1 MWTKVPSQDGGVSRG
16 VSSGGNMAGDISRM
30 VVGNKRCLYSLPLT
44 IVALL
49 GGAWL
54 AAQFYAGQ
62 GLPDVQV
69 CVLVYMRV
77 GGVSMRERVPGVRV
91 DMCVRAMC
99 ADTRVCVC
107 VFVRAGHKRCL
118 YCLPLTIVALLGG
131 AWLAAQFY
139 AGQGL
144 PDVQV
149 CVFVCMRVGGVS
161 MRERVP
167 CVRVDMCVRVFVD
180 TSVWVCAVC
189 AGGEQEV
196 PLLSA
201 SRHCPFCWKAR
212 AWVLPHTYKFRS

>member
-77 GGVSMRERVPGVRV
+77 GGVSMRERVP
-91 DMCVRAMC
+91 
-99 ADTRVCVC
+99 
-107 VFVRAGHKRCL
+107 
-118 YCLPLTIVALLGG
+118 
-131 AWLAAQFY
+131 
-139 AGQGL
+139 
-144 PDVQV
+144 
-149 CVFVCMRVGGVS
+149 
-161 MRERVP
+161 